1 MKSRKKGDARMRKRF
16 LWAALVGLIVVT
28 VAGASAVAGTDKSQ
42 ARTTLRMSLGAEPPS
57 LDPGLAT
64 DTTSANLLFNMMDPL
79 VRLGAPPA
87 LKATPGAASSWS
99 VKGSN
104 VTLNLRRNVRWT
116 NGKPVT
122 AGDYVWSWL
131 RTISPELGA
140 DYAYQF

>member
-1 MKSRKKGDARMRKRF
+1 MRNRF
-16 LWAALVGLIVVT
+16 LWAALVGLIAVT
-28 VAGASAVAGTDKSQ
+28 VTGASTAVTGKSE
-42 ARTTLRMSLGAEPPS
+42 ARAQVLRVAIGAEPPS

-64 DTTSANLLFNMMDPL
+64 DTTSANLLYNLMDPL

-116 NGKPVT
+116 NGKPLT

-140 DYAYQF
+140 D